1 MSRVYHN
8 SFFAM
13 GTRLNAVFPNADE
26 ELCERLFKMIEDEV
40 HRIEMKLSYFLP
52 ESFISE
58 INNEAFKAA
67 VILDLEM
74 LEIFKLCLYYNK
86 LTFGAYDI
94 TMRRLIDF
102 FKQNPDAT
110 ETNFGSCLQFIQLD
124 EEKNTILFTDA
135 NTKIDL
141 GGFGKGYA
149 LVKVQS
155 MINDSPITCALIS
168 FGESSILTKGK
179 HPSGKTW
186 QVGIN
191 DYMNFGESVYTFELE
206 NNSVS
211 TSSNYYVD
219 DSGQLRFKTN
229 IINPLTAS
237 IEKEIKTVSVK
248 SKSPLEAEIL
258 STALFNLSN
267 EQIAFLNEKF
277 TEVEIVKINYSNGEA
292 TITKF

>member
-8 SFFAM
+8 SYFAM
-13 GTRLNAVFPNADE
+13 GTRLNVVFPNADE

-67 VILDLEM
+67 VKLDSEM

-149 LVKVQS
+149 LERAQRFV
-155 MINDSPITCALIS
+155 NDSPIESAFIS
-168 FGESSILTKGK
+168 FGESSIFAKGK
-179 HPSGKTW
+179 HPSRKAW

-219 DSGQLRFKTN
+219 DSGQLQFKTN
-229 IINPLTAS
+229 IINPITGS
-237 IEKEIKTVSVK
+237 IKKGIETVSVK

-258 STALFNLSN
+258 STALFNLSD
-267 EQIAFLNEKF
+267 EQIDFVKEKLS
-277 TEVEIVKINYSNGEA
+277 EVEIVKINYSNGEA
-292 TITKF
+292 SITNF

>member
-13 GTRLNAVFPNADE
+13 GTRLNVVFPNADE

-40 HRIEMKLSYFLP
+40 HRIELMLSYFIP
-52 ESFISE
+52 ESFVSR
-58 INNEAFKAA
+58 INKEAFESA
-67 VILDLEM
+67 VKLDSEM
-74 LEIFKLCLYYNK
+74 WEIHNQCLDFNK
-86 LTFGAYDI
+86 LTLGAFDI
-94 TMRRLIDF
+94 TMRRLVDF
-102 FKQNPDAT
+102 FKHNPEAT
-110 ETNFGSCLQFIQLD
+110 ETDLTSCMQYIQLD
-124 EEKNTILFTDA
+124 DEEKTIRFNDER
-135 NTKIDL
+135 TKIDL

-155 MINDSPITCALIS
+155 MINDSPIACALIS

-191 DYMNFGESVYTFELE
+191 DYMNSGESVYTFELE

-219 DSGQLRFKTN
+219 DSGQLQFKTN
-229 IINPLTAS
+229 IINPITGS
-237 IEKEIKTVSVK
+237 IKKGIETVSVK

-258 STALFNLSN
+258 STALFNLSD
-267 EQIAFLNEKF
+267 EQINFVKEKLS
-277 TEVEIVKINYSNGEA
+277 EVEIVKINYRNGEA